1 MIILDTNVVSEP
13 SKPQR
18 DPRVMSWLNRQHRE
32 SLFVTAI
39 SLAEMYSGIA
49 VLPEGRRKE
58 GLRLTTEEYLK
69 WFVNPL
75 LHFDRE
81 AARAYA
87 EIVVRAKAKK
97 YTVSTA
103 DGFIAAI
110 AKAHGFSVATRD
122 VDPFRAAGV
131 AVINPWEA

>member
-18 DPRVMSWLNRQHRE
+18 DPRVLAWLNRQRQG

-49 VLPEGRRKE
+49 LLPDGRRKE
-58 GLRLTTEEYLK
+58 GLRLTTEEYLIGLGT
-69 WFVNPL
+69 PL
-75 LHFDRE
+75 LVFDRQ
-81 AARAYA
+81 AAMAYA
-87 EIVVRAKAKK
+87 EVVVRATEKK
-97 YTVSTA
+97 YTLAIA

-110 AKAHGFSVATRD
+110 ATAHGFAVATRD

-131 AVINPWEA
+131 PVINPWEQ